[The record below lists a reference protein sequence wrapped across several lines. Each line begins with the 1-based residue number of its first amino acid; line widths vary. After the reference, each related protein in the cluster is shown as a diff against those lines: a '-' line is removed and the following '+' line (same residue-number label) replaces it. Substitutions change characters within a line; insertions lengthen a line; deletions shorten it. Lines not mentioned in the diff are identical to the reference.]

1 MFIAVAALMKEFTPR
16 GGLPPEAAG
25 DIGTPEQVA
34 ALVSY
39 LVSKEA
45 QYVTGKD

>member
-1 MFIAVAALMKEFTPR
+1 VDELTQLGMTQQVSGQL
-16 GGLPPEAAG
+16 
-25 DIGTPEQVA
+25 GTPEQIA

-45 QYVTGKD
+45 QYVTGK